1 MNDDRNWLV
10 TKVDDCLWWVMV
22 EEGVWL
28 QHMIDLDVLRWLYV
42 DDDRNWLVTTVNG
55 CLWWVMVDV
64 GGWPQN
70 MIGQSLCLF
79 LVFFG
84 GC

>member
-1 MNDDRNWLV
+1 MNDGRNWLV
-10 TKVDDCLWWVMV
+10 TKVYDCLWWVMV

-28 QHMIDLDVLRWLYV
+28 QHMIDLDVLR
-42 DDDRNWLVTTVNG
+42 LVTTVNG

-70 MIGQSLCLF
+70 MIGQS
-79 LVFFG
+79 
-84 GC
+84 